1 MAVRKRTGDALTIAH
16 VAGGDVG
23 EDGERC
29 AVGVPSVGARPA
41 LTG

>member
-1 MAVRKRTGDALTIAH
+1 MAVTKRTGVTLTVAR